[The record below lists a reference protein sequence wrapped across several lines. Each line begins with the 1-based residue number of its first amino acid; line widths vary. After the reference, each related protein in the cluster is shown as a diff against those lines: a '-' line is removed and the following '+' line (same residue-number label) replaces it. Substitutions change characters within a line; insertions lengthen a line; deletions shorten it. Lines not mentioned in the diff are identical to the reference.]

1 MRGRDRECVT
11 EVLPRHYGLS
21 ASPVGI
27 RIGLWTAVIC
37 HCQAP
42 PSWLP
47 YGRPGGVASRRVG
60 EEDDDEGRIEP
71 SRIPRNT
78 CRCLCSNPDRASLG
92 ILYTRARIYR
102 ETRNICAGI
111 NKAPYCV
118 NYDRAACRRSRLCG
132 MASRLSAR
140 RGSLTRVF
148 PAFRMLYFPS
158 SQLRHVSSSI
168 VNNVVRAFNRT

>member
-1 MRGRDRECVT
+1 VRGRDRECVT

-27 RIGLWTAVIC
+27 RIGLWTVVIC

-42 PSWLP
+42 PPWLP

-78 CRCLCSNPDRASLG
+78 CRCLSSNPDRASLRTYY
-92 ILYTRARIYR
+92 IPARVDIYR
-102 ETRNICAGI
+102 ETRNIRAGI

-158 SQLRHVSSSI
+158 SQRDYV
-168 VNNVVRAFNRT
+168 T